1 MFCKFGLNRILA
13 GTLALACTFFMT
25 ASQAQTAAA
34 GRNTLQKIDVAA
46 SGEQV
51 TVRMSFAEPLKAV
64 PTGFSLASPARVAL
78 DFPNVE
84 SAVSHQDVA
93 TARGF
98 LRNVRIAQT
107 EARMR
112 VVLNLERAV
121 TYQSKLDGNDLL
133 VTLVAAGQEQAT
145 RQSETSFKVDTTVAK
160 RQVAV
165 RDVSFRR
172 GAGGEG
178 RVLIDLEDPSTA
190 VDVRKQGNEILVE
203 FANST
208 AADSL
213 LRRLDVIDFNTPI
226 NSILTTRTA
235 NSVKVQITPRAKDFW
250 EHIAYQTD
258 NQFVLEVRQIQE
270 DSTQL
275 GGGIGRYTGERMS
288 LRFREYPI
296 REVLQAFSDF
306 ANLNI
311 VISDAVSGTITLN
324 LQDVPWD
331 QALDVILQQKNLQMD
346 KRGNVVTIAP
356 KEEILARRKASTEL
370 VSFEPT
376 RDVVIQLGFIGASHA
391 KTKIEEYLKNDPR
404 TETKY
409 QAEGTDRSGLGA
421 AAGGGA
427 YSDSVRIGRDVTLRI
442 TIDEQTNK
450 IFIRASE
457 ATLQAIRTLLKEIDV
472 PARQVLI
479 EARIVEAQ
487 EGFSR
492 NLGAKLGFTANGGT
506 GSTPQYQ
513 IAGGNNLSLPVSTA
527 TPGALQF
534 WLANASTTRTLSLEL
549 AAAET
554 DGKSKLV
561 SSPRVLTANGKQAE
575 ISDGEQVPYSTVSS
589 TGTKTEFKD
598 ATLKLAI
605 KPNINADGR
614 VQMTIKV
621 DKNSLGRTTASGPT
635 ILTKTVTTDVVVDNG
650 GTVVIG
656 GIYKEDNRE
665 GTDKVP
671 FLGDL
676 PLIGWLFRQQ
686 TKSSERAETLVFITP
701 RIVGEDLAF
710 R

>member
-1 MFCKFGLNRILA
+1 MVSKLKMNGIWA
-13 GTLALACTFFMT
+13 AALVVLSALSVST
-25 ASQAQTAAA
+25 SQAQQPSS
-34 GRNTLQKIDVAA
+34 RNTLQKVDVAA
-46 SGEQV
+46 SGDQV
-51 TVRMSFAEPLKAV
+51 TVRMTFSDPLKAV
-64 PTGFSLASPARVAL
+64 PTGFSLATPPRVAL
-78 DFPNVE
+78 DIPNTE
-84 SAVSHQDVA
+84 SAVSQQDLA
-93 TARGF
+93 TERGF
-98 LRNVRIAQT
+98 LRNVRLAQA
-107 EARMR
+107 ESRLR
-112 VVLNLERAV
+112 VVLNLEKSA
-121 TYQSKLDGNDLL
+121 TFQSKIDGNDLL
-133 VTLVAAGQEQAT
+133 VTLSSAALDSGP
-145 RQSETSFKVDTTVAK
+145 RQSDTSFKVDSSSLK

-165 RDVSFRR
+165 KDVMFRR
-172 GAGGEG
+172 GAAGEG
-178 RVLIDLEDPSTA
+178 RVVIELEDPS
-190 VDVRKQGNEILVE
+190 VGIDVRKQGNELLVE
-203 FANST
+203 FAGST
-208 AADSL
+208 IADTL
-213 LRRLDVIDFNTPI
+213 LRKLDVTDFNTPV
-226 NSILTTRTA
+226 SSVLTTKSA
-235 NSVKVQITPRAKDFW
+235 NSVKVQVSPRAKELW

-270 DSTQL
+270 DSSQL

-288 LRFREYPI
+288 LRFREYPV

-311 VISDAVSGTITLN
+311 VISDSVSGTITLN

-370 VSFEPT
+370 VSFDPT
-376 RDVVIQLGFIGASHA
+376 RDVVITLGYIGAAHA
-391 KTKIEEYLKNDPR
+391 KTKIEEYLKNDP
-404 TETKY
+404 TSEYKATA
-409 QAEGTDRSGLGA
+409 QGVSAGLS
-421 AAGGGA
+421 GGA
-427 YSDSVRIGRDVTLRI
+427 FQGEYRTGRDVTLRI
-442 TIDEQTNK
+442 TVDEQTNK

-457 ATLQAIRTLLKEIDV
+457 ATIQAIRNLLKEIDV
-472 PARQVLI
+472 PPRQVLI

-492 NLGAKLGFTANGGT
+492 NLGARLGFTAQGGT

-513 IAGGNNLSLPVSTA
+513 VAGGSNLSLPVATT

-561 SSPRVLTANGKQAE
+561 SSPRVLTANGTQAK

-598 ATLKLAI
+598 ATLMLSI

-614 VQMTIKV
+614 IAMKINV
-621 DKNSLGRTTASGPT
+621 DKNSLGRTTSAGPT
-635 ILTKTVTTDVVVDNG
+635 ILTKTVTTEVVVENG

-676 PLIGWLFRQQ
+676 PLIGWLFRTQ